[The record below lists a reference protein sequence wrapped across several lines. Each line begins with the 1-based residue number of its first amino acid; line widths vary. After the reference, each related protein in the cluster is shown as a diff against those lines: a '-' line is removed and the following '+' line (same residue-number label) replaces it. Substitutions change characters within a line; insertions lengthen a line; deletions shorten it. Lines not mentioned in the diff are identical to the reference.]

1 MLLLW
6 MSRLSTSKG
15 IAQRPVFRCAVC
27 FEYCLDVIVFQLAI
41 ALQVFS
47 TIAIASQ
54 LYGWQLDLLRPRVFY
69 HKIPYYMQGKV
80 VVVEKWAT
88 WCPPCRKTIPHL
100 NKVYQQYKDH
110 ESFQLV
116 AVTSETNVKQIR
128 SFMQQHKMQYP
139 VASDTDGKATASY
152 YCRWV
157 GYHYQ
162 VAPHHTSV

>member
-1 MLLLW
+1 M
-6 MSRLSTSKG
+6 
-15 IAQRPVFRCAVC
+15 
-27 FEYCLDVIVFQLAI
+27 
-41 ALQVFS
+41 
-47 TIAIASQ
+47 
-54 LYGWQLDLLRPRVFY
+54 
-69 HKIPYYMQGKV
+69 
-80 VVVEKWAT
+80 VVERWAT